1 MGKKLEK
8 VKTKHR
14 PARRSN
20 AASAIAEAEFAA
32 MDFEPRQEGGWFR
45 DVRNRVA
52 ASQALRRDHTHKTTT
67 NIMMAVVIGSA

>member
-20 AASAIAEAEFAA
+20 ATSAIAEADFAA
-32 MDFEPRQEGGWFR
+32 MDFEPWQEGGWFH
-45 DVRNRVA
+45 DVRNRV
-52 ASQALRRDHTHKTTT
+52 LLGLKP
-67 NIMMAVVIGSA
+67 